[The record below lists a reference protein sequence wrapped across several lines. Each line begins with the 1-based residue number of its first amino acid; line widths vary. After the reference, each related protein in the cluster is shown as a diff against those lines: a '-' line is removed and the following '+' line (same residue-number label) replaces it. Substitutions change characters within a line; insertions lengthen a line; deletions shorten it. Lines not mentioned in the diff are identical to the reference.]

1 MSEENDCRYS
11 LTQLLAIL
19 EQEEGKDHARFVK
32 DSFVTYLEKQ
42 KRTAVN
48 IAAASYGQALSQERA
63 MARPDHDDEW
73 HKTQAVKDGING
85 AQQFYQNF
93 SAEWTRYCGQF
104 WNQDKW
110 DKDGLANF
118 EWPIV

>member
-1 MSEENDCRYS
+1 MSEENDRRYS

-19 EQEEGKDHARFVK
+19 EQEEGKDRARFVK
-32 DSFVTYLEKQ
+32 DSFVTCLEKQ

-63 MARPDHDDEW
+63 RTRPDRNEDW
-73 HKTQAVKDGING
+73 HKSQAVKDGING
-85 AQQFYQNF
+85 ALEFYQCF
-93 SAEWTRYCGQF
+93 SAEWTRYCRQF
-104 WNQDKW
+104 WTQTTW

-118 EWPIV
+118 ELPIV